1 MFTLF
6 SFTFDFTHTSLL
18 CQLTASVTD
27 TSGPFLM
34 LNPLRPLLPDET
46 HTVLVSFTPTVGKIV
61 SYTTVCFCVSSILN
75 GTERLFKILQLFL
88 SSETCRKVIFSLVSR
103 SFKDSRTTFDF
114 GCPFKGPG
122 CHPRFTGGFGRK

>member
-6 SFTFDFTHTSLL
+6 SFTFGFTHTSLL

-61 SYTTVCFCVSSILN
+61 SYTTF
-75 GTERLFKILQLFL
+75 R
-88 SSETCRKVIFSLVSR
+88 
-103 SFKDSRTTFDF
+103 
-114 GCPFKGPG
+114 
-122 CHPRFTGGFGRK
+122 